1 MTIYSA
7 SAFFAAFMSCMHPYI
22 MLGLRIG
29 ILANSMLFRVPLLL
43 IQAVATSFVLWI
55 CLSTALPQITE
66 RYKSGKSFVN
76 EAEYPYIPVGARS
89 TINNSEIYFIIAH
102 PDDEVMFFL
111 PSLIELS
118 RPSHH
123 NNVHLLCLSTGDAA
137 HPSMGP
143 IRSNELRRS
152 ALILGLPASN
162 VIVTDLFKDGM
173 NENWDPAAM
182 EAVLKKHV
190 KSNNA
195 RIVTFDEDGIS
206 GHANHISLFHGVSRF
221 VKSHKKQGM
230 ELYVLKS
237 VNFLEKYSF
246 TMLTNIE
253 LIFHH
258 LSKLIIGK
266 VFNVSV
272 NISVFKLTIGKKS
285 LQFYSDLNMLS
296 VSYAAMAYGH
306 YSQMVWFRYG
316 WLIFSRYLNYN
327 QLIQVE

>member
-1 MTIYSA
+1 
-7 SAFFAAFMSCMHPYI
+7 
-22 MLGLRIG
+22 
-29 ILANSMLFRVPLLL
+29 MLFRVPLLL
-43 IQAVATSFVLWI
+43 IQAVATSFVIWI

-76 EAEYPYIPVGARS
+76 EPEYPYIPVGPRS

-111 PSLIELS
+111 PSLLELS
-118 RPSHH
+118 RPAHH
-123 NNVHLLCLSTGDAA
+123 NNVHLLCLSTGNAA

-162 VIVTDLFKDGM
+162 VVITDLFKDGM
-173 NENWDPAAM
+173 NEIWDPAAI
-182 EAVLKKHV
+182 ETVLKKHV

-195 RIVTFDEDGIS
+195 KIVTFDEDGIS
-206 GHANHISLFHGVSRF
+206 GHANHISLFRGVSRF
-221 VKSHKKQGM
+221 AKNHNKQGM

-316 WLIFSRYLNYN
+316 WLIFSRYLNHN
-327 QLIQVE
+327 QLIQLE